1 MNNNSKFLTDGKG
14 LTSTSANFLANKGKE
29 IIKEYQKQ
37 LEELSFVSESVELI
51 SGERK
56 LLKQGVR
63 DLSFIKELL
72 DKIAQINCF
81 CAWVREAIKAK
92 DSLLAAN
99 KALSIIDYAESI
111 DKTVPVEPERPELI
125 TEEDVINDFDI
136 KERNHYLSLEAMAA
150 TYGKYIHPGGAIS
163 NAREIY
169 LQKKSSPSVIM
180 GSGRDAIIYTYELTA
195 LNVDSTFLKLQED
208 YRTFEK
214 ELNYLKYQIKEK
226 VNSHNLKIQEEYK
239 VKYNEYSSAIS
250 ELYNE
255 KQQFVLEENERLVNL
270 KIVIPN
276 ELEAT
281 FKMIEEA

>member
-1 MNNNSKFLTDGKG
+1 MNNSSKFLTDGKG

-29 IIKEYQKQ
+29 MIKEYQKQ
-37 LEELSFVSESVELI
+37 LEEISFVSESIELI

-56 LLKQGVR
+56 LLKQGVV

-92 DSLLAAN
+92 ENLLSAN
-99 KALSIIDYAESI
+99 KCLSLDGYAEFTG
-111 DKTVPVEPERPELI
+111 KTIPVEPEKSEFL
-125 TEEDVINDFDI
+125 TEEDVINSLDI

-163 NAREIY
+163 DAREIY
-169 LQKKSSPSVIM
+169 LQKKSSPSIIT
-180 GSGRDAIIYTYELTA
+180 GSGRDALIYTYELTA
-195 LNVDSTFLKLQED
+195 QNVDNTFLKLQEN
-208 YRTFEK
+208 YRAFEK
-214 ELNYLKYQIKEK
+214 ELNHLKYQIKEK
-226 VNSHNLKIQEEYK
+226 VNEYNLKIQEEYNI
-239 VKYNEYSSAIS
+239 KYKKYSSSIN
-250 ELYNE
+250 ELFNE
-255 KQQFVLEENERLVNL
+255 KQQFVLENNERLVNL
-270 KIVIPN
+270 KIAIPK

>member
-1 MNNNSKFLTDGKG
+1 MNNSKFLTDGKG

-29 IIKEYQKQ
+29 MIKEYQKQ
-37 LEELSFVSESVELI
+37 LEELSFVSESIELI

-56 LLKQGVR
+56 LLKQGVK

-92 DSLLAAN
+92 EYLLAIN
-99 KALSIIDYAESI
+99 KSLSILDYAELAE
-111 DKTVPVEPERPELI
+111 KTVPVEPSNPELI
-125 TEEDVINDFDI
+125 TEEDVINSFDI

-169 LQKKSSPSVIM
+169 LQKKSSPSVIT

-195 LNVDSTFLKLQED
+195 QNVDSTFLKLQED

-226 VNSHNLKIQEEYK
+226 VNEHNLKAQEEYNTQ
-239 VKYNEYSSAIS
+239 YNEYLLS
-250 ELYNE
+250 YNALNNE
-255 KQQFVLEENERLVNL
+255 RKQFVLEENERLVNL
-270 KIVIPN
+270 KIAIPN